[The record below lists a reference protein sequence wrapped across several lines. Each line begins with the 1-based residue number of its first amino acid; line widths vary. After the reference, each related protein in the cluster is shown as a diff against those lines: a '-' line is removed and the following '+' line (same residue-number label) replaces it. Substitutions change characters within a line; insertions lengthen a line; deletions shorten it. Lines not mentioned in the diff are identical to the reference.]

1 MIQTAAAPTKLLSL
15 NCLLHGDEPD
25 RMITVEIEKTKN
37 VSILKDLIKE
47 KKTPHLDHVAASD
60 LDLWPVSFPID
71 DHSSKNQIVGPKL
84 RSEKLLSDAFSSK
97 LDINCIHVVARVLGQ
112 GEYYMDS
119 AESALILLIIQS
131 RHTLSWLRATAF
143 CIQIPG
149 PVYRPGRSRPGEILQ
164 PAKDRSSFEWW
175 ESSNVPQQTG

>member
-1 MIQTAAAPTKLLSL
+1 MF
-15 NCLLHGDEPD
+15 
-25 RMITVEIEKTKN
+25 TVKIENTEN

-47 KKTPHLDHVAASD
+47 KNPSSLGNIDVKNI
-60 LDLWPVSFPID
+60 DLWPVSFPID
-71 DHSSKNQIVGPKL
+71 DHSSKNQIVGLKL